1 MSSLIVATEGNARFY
16 SIWPTDCQK
25 NTKALSNDS
34 LIIKQTLVNV
44 DLPIEK

>member
-1 MSSLIVATEGNARFY
+1 MLAFIQYDRPIVK
-16 SIWPTDCQK
+16 K